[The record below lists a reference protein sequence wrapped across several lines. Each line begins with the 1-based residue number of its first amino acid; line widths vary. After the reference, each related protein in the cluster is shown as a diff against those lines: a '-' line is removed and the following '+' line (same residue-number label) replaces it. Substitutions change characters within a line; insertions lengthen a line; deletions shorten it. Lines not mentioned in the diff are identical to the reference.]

1 MEQLRSSLNKLWV
14 GLVAG
19 IVGPVFGALIFYAIF
34 FGHKTI
40 VEFAQMIINTS
51 STHSALLSVSLI
63 FNLVFFFI
71 AIRLNWM
78 NAVRGVITAMFIYA
92 PVIVYF
98 KYLA

>member
-19 IVGPVFGALIFYAIF
+19 LIGPVFGSLSFYAIF
-34 FGHKTI
+34 FGDKKI
-40 VEFAQMIINTS
+40 VEFAQMIIKTS
-51 STHSALLSVSLI
+51 STHAGLLSVSLI

-71 AIRLNWM
+71 SIRLNWI

-92 PVIVYF
+92 PVIIYF

>member
-1 MEQLRSSLNKLWV
+1 
-14 GLVAG
+14 
-19 IVGPVFGALIFYAIF
+19 
-34 FGHKTI
+34 
-40 VEFAQMIINTS
+40 
-51 STHSALLSVSLI
+51 LI